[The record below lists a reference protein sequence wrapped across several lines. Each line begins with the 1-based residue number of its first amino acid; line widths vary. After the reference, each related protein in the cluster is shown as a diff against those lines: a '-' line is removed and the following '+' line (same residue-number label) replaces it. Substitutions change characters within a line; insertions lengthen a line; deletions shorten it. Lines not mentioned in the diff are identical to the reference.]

1 MKKILLIIVSACIL
15 ISSQLSAQNIQH
27 IEFINN
33 VADKDKALYSDGINF
48 FLLITGKKIQSF
60 EENIR
65 ALNREGIT
73 TGITLT
79 KNSQLRRGALALI
92 LARYLKLGDS
102 LLYRIFGTERYA
114 YRACAAKEIMSYDG
128 SEWETLS
135 GGELVEIMTN
145 VSELT
150 GGNE

>member
-1 MKKILLIIVSACIL
+1 MKKILLYIISACIL
-15 ISSQLSAQNIQH
+15 TSSQLSAQNLQS

-33 VADKDKALYSDGINF
+33 VADKDKALYADGINF
-48 FLLITGKKIQSF
+48 FMLVTGKKIQSF

-65 ALNREGIT
+65 VLNREGIT

-79 KNSQLRRGALALI
+79 KNSPLRRGALALM
-92 LARYLKLGDS
+92 LARYLRLGDS
-102 LLYRIFGTERYA
+102 LFYKIFGTERYA
-114 YRACAAKEIMSYDG
+114 YRACAANKLMSYDG

-135 GGELVEIMTN
+135 GGELIEIMTN